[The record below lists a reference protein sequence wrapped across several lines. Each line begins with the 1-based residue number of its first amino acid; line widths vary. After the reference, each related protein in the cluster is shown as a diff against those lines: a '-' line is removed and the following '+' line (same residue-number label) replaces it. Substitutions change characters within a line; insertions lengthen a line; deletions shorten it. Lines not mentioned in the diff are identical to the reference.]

1 MHVLGAG
8 SSQYCRYTKSP
19 LGITPLKEI
28 WESPRVK
35 ENLTLVGFE
44 PTTSGLDLPML
55 WILLSYDKDNPFM
68 YTGPGFPVFNVII
81 EFN

>member
-19 LGITPLKEI
+19 LGITPLKKP
-28 WESPRVK
+28 WESPQVK
-35 ENLTLVGFE
+35 ENLTSVGFE

-55 WILLSYDKDNPFM
+55 YRLSYEASAAA
-68 YTGPGFPVFNVII
+68 GPGHLGRNCS
-81 EFN
+81 

>member
-1 MHVLGAG
+1 MHVLGAEVAN
-8 SSQYCRYTKSP
+8 TADTP
-19 LGITPLKEI
+19 NPPLKKT